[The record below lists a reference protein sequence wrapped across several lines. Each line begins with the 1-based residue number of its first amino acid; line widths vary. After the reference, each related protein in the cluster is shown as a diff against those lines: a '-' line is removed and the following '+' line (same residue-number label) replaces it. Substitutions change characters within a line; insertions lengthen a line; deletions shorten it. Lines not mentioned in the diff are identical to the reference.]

1 VGGATGMAATVG
13 SKVIGQSPEKF
24 QGQLALLHEKEA
36 KLFHGIKESV
46 KAAADR
52 FERKLREQDKQRN
65 RNP

>member
-46 KAAADR
+46 KGTVNNI
-52 FERKLREQDKQRN
+52 EGKLREQDAQRN